1 MKNASIKKRFPTLS
15 LLAALAAV
23 MSASPVLASSEA
35 ALKRF
40 SNEIDTVDLS
50 PDKSLRASTDPKR
63 DERAKEELGYS
74 LGMQAYTYGL
84 PSLRFEEFRF
94 GLNRM
99 VKAYAKRG
107 LTTFSESALDGG
119 QLNEIIHVRML
130 STPSLKLG
138 VTPNND
144 TMYSSC
150 FYQLKDEPLILD
162 VPDIPERYYSVQIV
176 DGNLSNAAYIGTRA
190 TQAKA
195 GQYALVGPDW
205 KGQLPAGIA
214 RIDVPTNEGFF
225 AIRILVDG
233 DEDTTEVA
241 KLQDRF
247 TVSPLS
253 SVLGESVV
261 VFREE
266 FPTPQTEGE
275 LSDYARIVDF
285 AQRNPP
291 RTEAGLAVWDS
302 FQHLGLF
309 LDRPFTPDTIDP
321 AIKRGMQR
329 AISSTRDLIAW
340 KVKYRGHKSKNMW
353 NVDLIGG
360 NYGQD
365 YLARAEGSIQGLV
378 VHNAAEGMY
387 FHTYHDGDGD
397 VLNGDQSYSL
407 TFSAD
412 YLPPVNAFWSLTGYT
427 DDYNLVENDMHR
439 YSIGDR
445 TAGLTYNPDGSLTLR
460 IQATPPQEGV
470 NNWLP
475 SPAGKMFRLNLR
487 MYMPKPGVLN
497 KESIEQYVPPLLKVT
512 P

>member
-1 MKNASIKKRFPTLS
+1 MKNSN
-15 LLAALAAV
+15 
-23 MSASPVLASSEA
+23 ASSRLAVVSMFATLATVIIPSPAFGAEDTALQRFASEA
-35 ALKRF
+35 
-40 SNEIDTVDLS
+40 NTVDLS
-50 PDKSLRASTDPKR
+50 PDKALRASTDPQR

-94 GLNRM
+94 GLNRLA
-99 VKAYAKRG
+99 KAYAKKG
-107 LTTFSESALDGG
+107 LSTFSASSLDGG
-119 QLNEIIHVRML
+119 QFNEIIHVRML

-150 FYQLKDEPLILD
+150 FYQLKDEPLVLS
-162 VPDIPERYYSVQIV
+162 IPNITDRYYSVQIV

-190 TQAKA
+190 TQARA
-195 GQYALVGPDW
+195 GQYALVGPEW
-205 KGQLPAGIA
+205 KGELPEGMT
-214 RIDVPTNEGFF
+214 RIEVPTNEGFF

-233 DEDTTEVA
+233 DEDTTAVA
-241 KLQDRF
+241 ALQDQF

-261 VFREE
+261 VSREE
-266 FPTPQTEGE
+266 FPVPNTEGE

-291 RTEAGLAVWDS
+291 QTQAGLAIWDS
-302 FQHLGLF
+302 FQHLGMS
-309 LDRPFTPDTIDP
+309 LDDPFTPADIDP
-321 AIKRGMQR
+321 AIKKGMQR
-329 AISSTRDLIAW
+329 SISATKDLIAW

-353 NVDLIGG
+353 NIDLVGG

-397 VLNGDQSYSL
+397 VLSGDRAYSL

-427 DDYNLVENDMHR
+427 DDYNLVENDLQR

-445 TAGLTYNPDGSLTLR
+445 TAGLKYNSDGSLTLR
-460 IQATPPQEGV
+460 VQSTPPKEGV
-470 NNWLP
+470 SNWLP
-475 SPAGKMFRLNLR
+475 SPEGGMFRLNLR
-487 MYMPKPGVLN
+487 MYMPKQDVLN
-497 KESIEQYVPPLLKVT
+497 KKSIEQYVPPLLKAT
-512 P
+512 S